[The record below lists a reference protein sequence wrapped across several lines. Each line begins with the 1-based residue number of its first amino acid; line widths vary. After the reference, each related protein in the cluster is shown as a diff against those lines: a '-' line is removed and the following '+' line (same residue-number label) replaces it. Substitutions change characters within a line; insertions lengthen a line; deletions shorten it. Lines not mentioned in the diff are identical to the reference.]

1 MLDRLS
7 SKPLHI
13 QMEDIIRHNL
23 VSGDWA
29 PGQAI
34 PSENEM
40 SATFGISRT
49 TVRNVITKLVHE
61 DLLDRI
67 PGKGTFVKGQ
77 KIVANPL
84 SYAGIREQLEHMGHE
99 VSTKLLSIQK
109 GSVSPAVAKYFPS
122 VTGGD
127 FYCISRLRF
136 IKGVPLSIH
145 TSYIPASYSP
155 DLNMEDL
162 EHEQLCVILSK
173 RYDLK
178 PSRTVETLESV
189 AAVKEEAQL
198 LKVRTGSPLL
208 SLKDEVMT
216 EDGRVFE
223 YTNVVFRGDKI
234 QIHLSF

>member
-1 MLDRLS
+1 MLDRMS
-7 SKPLHI
+7 SKPLHV
-13 QMEDIIRHNL
+13 QMEDIIRQKL
-23 VSGDWA
+23 ATGEWA

-40 SATFGISRT
+40 SAVFGISRT

-84 SYAGIREQLEHMGHE
+84 SYAGIREQLEQLGHE
-99 VSTKLLSIQK
+99 VSTKLLSIK
-109 GSVSPAVAKYFPS
+109 KEPGPAS
-122 VTGGD
+122 VTRRFLGMSNGD
-127 FYCISRLRF
+127 FYCITRLR
-136 IKGVPLSIH
+136 IVKGVPLSLH
-145 TSYIPASYSP
+145 TSYIPAVLSP
-155 DLNMEDL
+155 DLNMADL

-173 RYDLK
+173 RYGLK
-178 PSRTVETLESV
+178 AGKTVETLESV
-189 AAVKEEAQL
+189 AATKEEAQL
-198 LKVRTGSPLL
+198 LNIKPGAPLL

-216 EDGRVFE
+216 DDGRVFE

>member
-1 MLDRLS
+1 MLDRMS
-7 SKPLHI
+7 SKPLHV

-23 VSGDWA
+23 VSGEWA

-40 SATFGISRT
+40 SATLGISRT

-99 VSTKLLSIQK
+99 VSTKLISIKK
-109 GSVSPAVAKYFPS
+109 GPVAPSVAKYFPE
-122 VTGGD
+122 VAEAD
-127 FYCISRLRF
+127 FYCVNRLRF
-136 IKGVPLSIH
+136 VKGVPLSIH
-145 TSYIPASYSP
+145 ISYIPATYCP

-173 RYDLK
+173 HYGLK
-178 PSRTVETLESV
+178 PSKTVETLESI

-216 EDGRVFE
+216 EDGLVFE